1 MPDDSDV
8 SDVIFD
14 LWRRQ
19 WVSMGFKP
27 CDPSKAEV
35 FLVNIR
41 YAKSVELLML
51 KSSGVAGIFL
61 EPRSLDAKQPNL
73 DFQVV
78 WLPGA
83 TPAEVQHAAQCTA
96 SVIGIVRMGSRFGVR
111 VATCDMAAVSSILRP
126 GTVVL
131 AAGPRVEFE
140 MGPLPFGM
148 DRSSVHALCAS
159 IKWKAKPVSPLSV
172 WQWCGLVDAC
182 C

>member
-1 MPDDSDV
+1 MCLMSFSTCGV
-8 SDVIFD
+8 GSGF
-14 LWRRQ
+14 
-19 WVSMGFKP
+19 SMGFKP

-78 WLPGA
+78 WLPRA
-83 TPAEVQHAAQCTA
+83 TPAEVSACGAVH
-96 SVIGIVRMGSRFGVR
+96 SVSHWHCSHGFPGLECGF
-111 VATCDMAAVSSILRP
+111 ATCDMAAVSSILRP

-159 IKWKAKPVSPLSV
+159 IKWKAKTGFSSQCLAVV
-172 WQWCGLVDAC
+172 WFG
-182 C
+182 